1 MKKII
6 LVVMIVALLAPG
18 ATAEGISPTAATHFM
33 GARLALVKSDYNK
46 ALEEVNSAIAL
57 APNYSGRYVLYFFR
71 GFVYMAREE
80 YDRAEADFAKV
91 ISLAPDFLGGY
102 AEHGNALI
110 RQNRLDQAVADFNR
124 ALSLDANDKDA
135 LAYRAFAYF
144 LQKKYESAQA
154 DATRAK
160 SLGFKFSEEFL
171 KALGQAG
178 KDRIAPAPTPPTGP
192 LTISPMPLNAAP
204 TPAPTPPKLTPT
216 PALER
221 APSPVLPATI
231 SGAPD
236 LVQLVK
242 RTLPA
247 VVTIMGFNEQGKVTS
262 SGSGFFIN
270 GQGHLITNYHVIRTM
285 AHAKVKTR
293 DGKTYPMSTILAVD
307 KYADLALCQVDIP
320 AGSPNFLTVSREVP
334 EVGERIIVIGS
345 PQLLEQTVSEG
356 IVSAI
361 RTDTHKGQA
370 IQMTAPISGGSSGGP
385 VLNLKGE
392 VVGVSTFYRLG
403 GQNLNFAIP
412 GHRILALTP
421 GPGKLLTEYYSP
433 PRQEKAKQA
442 YARGKRLFE
451 AKDYRKALEAFREA
465 TQEDPKYASTY
476 NYLGLTYKKLGLYDE
491 AAQAYVKA
499 IQLNPQNYVFLF
511 NLGML
516 MYAANSHDNA
526 VTAFQKAIQIKPE
539 DADCHYMLAKTYV
552 QQGNLRE
559 SMRQYNILQKLD
571 PKLAKDLYRFMNL

>member
-1 MKKII
+1 
-6 LVVMIVALLAPG
+6 
-18 ATAEGISPTAATHFM
+18 
-33 GARLALVKSDYNK
+33 
-46 ALEEVNSAIAL
+46 
-57 APNYSGRYVLYFFR
+57 
-71 GFVYMAREE
+71 MAREE

-102 AEHGNALI
+102 TERGKALM

-124 ALSLDANDKDA
+124 ALSLDANNKDA
-135 LAYRAFAYF
+135 LAYRAFVYF

-154 DATRAK
+154 DAARAQ

-178 KDRIAPAPTPPTGP
+178 KDRIVPAPAPPSARPSAYALLAHPGAHSAKAHSDP
-192 LTISPMPLNAAP
+192 VAGARPQPGAARHRQRRP
-204 TPAPTPPKLTPT
+204 G
-216 PALER
+216 
-221 APSPVLPATI
+221 
-231 SGAPD
+231 SGQAHQ
-236 LVQLVK
+236 VVI
-242 RTLPA
+242 PA
-247 VVTIMGFNEQGKVTS
+247 VVTIVGFNEQGKFSS

-270 GQGHLITNYHVIRTM
+270 GQGHLITNYHVIRSM

-293 DGKTYPMSTILAVD
+293 DGKTYPMSTVLAVD

-320 AGSPNFLTVSREVP
+320 EGSPNFLTVNREVP
-334 EVGERIIVIGS
+334 EVGERVVVIGS
-345 PQLLEQTVSEG
+345 PQLLEHTVSDG

-385 VLNLKGE
+385 VINLKGE

-421 GPGKLLTEYYSP
+421 GPGKPLAEFYSP
-433 PRQEKAKQA
+433 SPQDKAKQA
-442 YARGKRLFE
+442 YAQGKRLYE
-451 AKDYRKALEAFREA
+451 AKDYHKALEAFREA
-465 TQEDPKYASTY
+465 VKAEPKYASAY
-476 NYLGLTYKKLGLYDE
+476 NYLGLTYKQLGLYDE

-499 IQLNPQNYVFLF
+499 IQLQPQNYVFLF

-516 MYAANSHDNA
+516 MYAANSYDNA
-526 VTAFQKAIQIKPE
+526 ATAFQKAIQIKPE
-539 DADCHYMLAKTYV
+539 DADCHYMLGKTYA
-552 QQGNLRE
+552 QQGNIPA
-559 SMRQYNILQKLD
+559 SMREYNILQKLD
-571 PKLAKDLYRFMNL
+571 PKLAKDLSRFLNL

>member
-1 MKKII
+1 MKKFI
-6 LVVMIVALLAPG
+6 LVVLIVALLAP
-18 ATAEGISPTAATHFM
+18 AAAAEEISPEAAVHNM
-33 GARLALVKSDYNK
+33 KARVALINNDNNL
-46 ALEEVNSAIAL
+46 ALEEINAAIAL
-57 APNYSGRYVLYFFR
+57 APQHMLCYFLR
-71 GFVYMAREE
+71 GFIYMARKE
-80 YDRAEADFAKV
+80 YIPAEADFTKV
-91 ISLAPDFLGGY
+91 IGMQPDFSGAYTQRGR
-102 AEHGNALI
+102 ALMF
-110 RQNRLDQAVADFNR
+110 QNRVDQAITDFNR
-124 ALSLDANDKDA
+124 ALSLKPDNQEA
-135 LAYRAFAYF
+135 LGYRAIAFF
-144 LQKKYESAQA
+144 QQKKYESAQA
-154 DATRAK
+154 DATKAK
-160 SLGFKFSEEFL
+160 GLGFKFSEEFL

-178 KDRIAPAPTPPTGP
+178 KDRIAPAPTPPTTP
-192 LTISPMPLNAAP
+192 LSISPMPPKLAP
-204 TPAPTPPKLTPT
+204 TPTPE
-216 PALER
+216 PAR
-221 APSPVLPATI
+221 SPSLPAAI

-247 VVTIMGFNEQGKVTS
+247 VVTIMGFNEQGKVSS

-270 GQGHLITNYHVIRTM
+270 GQGHLITNYHVIRSM

-392 VVGVSTFYRLG
+392 VVGVSTFFRVG

-412 GHRILALTP
+412 GHRIIALTP
-421 GPGKLLTEYYSP
+421 GPGKPLTEYYSP
-433 PRQEKAKQA
+433 PRQEKAKKA
-442 YARGKRLFE
+442 YAQGKRLFE

-465 TQEDPKYASTY
+465 VKEDPQYASAY

-499 IQLNPQNYVFLF
+499 IQLKPQNYIFLF

-516 MYAANSHDNA
+516 MYAANSPDNA
-526 VTAFQKAIQIKPE
+526 VTAFKKAIEIKPE
-539 DADCHYMLAKTYV
+539 DADCHYMLGKTYV
-552 QQGNLRE
+552 QQGNLQE
-559 SMRQYNILQKLD
+559 SMRQYHILRKLD
-571 PKLAKDLYRFMNL
+571 PKLAKDLYRFMDL